1 LTGQNIYPYTLHR
14 KGHQLKAFVE
24 ELTMR
29 RAGAKRKVL
38 FLVILAAMIIGAAV
52 IYSSRDRD
60 DRPSK
65 FRLARVEC
73 GLLIS
78 AVSSTGT
85 LNAVITVQ
93 VGSQVSG
100 QIKEL
105 LADFNSEVREG
116 QVIARIDPEN
126 FEARVRQAEA
136 EQAVAQSNV
145 SIQRAAL
152 ERARAELQNARSALD
167 ATKAQTEKAR
177 VAVEDAKRD
186 LNRKKTLHKS
196 KIISESDI
204 DKAVAVYEQAAAQ
217 WNAAE
222 AEEQAQN
229 SLVRSR
235 QAALKMAQAQV
246 EHALAQVK
254 QREAALR
261 QNRVELEHTVIRSP
275 VDGVV
280 IERSVDVGQTVAA
293 SLQAPTLFTIAQ
305 DLRKMQVETNVD
317 EADIGRIQVGQG
329 TTFTVDAFPGHD
341 FSGKV
346 EQIRKAPETVQN
358 VVTYTVVVSADN
370 PELRLLPGMTANVQ
384 IVVEERTDT
393 LKVPNAALRFQPSGA
408 ETDASKATRDG
419 AAASRAGGGGAQQIE
434 ERIKRLTEALQLNE
448 DQQSQLRAIFAKA
461 REQIISLRRQGATR
475 EDIRAEIER
484 MRQRN
489 RGIILQFL
497 TPEQRP
503 KFRQLTEARAAS
515 PVTRGRVWVLNGGG
529 RPSSRDIMTGI
540 TDGSFTE
547 VVKGD
552 LQAGQQVI
560 IGTTGP
566 AGTSSRKSLRRF
578 GF

>member
-1 LTGQNIYPYTLHR
+1 
-14 KGHQLKAFVE
+14 
-24 ELTMR
+24 MR
-29 RAGAKRKVL
+29 QSGAKRKVL
-38 FLVILAAMIIGAAV
+38 FLVILTLIVIGAVGVYLFSGRNEESATFSLV
-52 IYSSRDRD
+52 RIERG
-60 DRPSK
+60 PI
-65 FRLARVEC
+65 V
-73 GLLIS
+73 S

-105 LADFNSEVREG
+105 LADFNSEVRAG

-136 EQAVAQSNV
+136 EQAVAQSEV
-145 SIQRAAL
+145 SIQGAAL

-167 ATKAQTEKAR
+167 ASKAQTEKAR

-186 LNRKKTLHKS
+186 LNRKKTLYKG

-217 WNAAE
+217 LNAAQ

-235 QAALKMAQAQV
+235 EAALKMAKAQV
-246 EHALAQVK
+246 DHAIAQVQ
-254 QREAALR
+254 QRKAALH
-261 QNRVELEHTVIRSP
+261 QSKVDLEHTVIRSP

-305 DLRKMQVETNVD
+305 DLRKMQVDTNVD
-317 EADIGRIQVGQG
+317 EADIGRIRVGQRV
-329 TTFTVDAFPGHD
+329 TFTVDS
-341 FSGKV
+341 FSGQEFKGFV

-358 VVTYTVVVSADN
+358 VVTYTVDN
-370 PELRLLPGMTANVQ
+370 AELRLLPGMTANVQ
-384 IVVEERTDT
+384 IVVEERKDS

-408 ETDASKATRDG
+408 GTYSSKAAKDG
-419 AAASRAGGGGAQQIE
+419 LAARTQGGGGAQQVE
-434 ERIKRLTEALQLNE
+434 DRIKRLTEALQLDE

-461 REQIISLRRQGATR
+461 REQITSLRRQGATP

-484 MRQRN
+484 IRQRS

-497 TPEQRP
+497 NPEQRQ
-503 KFRQLTEARAAS
+503 KFHELTEARAAS
-515 PVTRGRVWVLNGGG
+515 PVTHGRVWVLNQGG
-529 RPSSRDIMTGI
+529 RPAPVDIMTGI
-540 TDGSFTE
+540 SDGSFTE
-547 VVKGD
+547 VVQGN

-560 IGTTGP
+560 IGTSRP
-566 AGTSSRKSLRRF
+566 AGKSPKRSRRRF

>member
-1 LTGQNIYPYTLHR
+1 MRQSGAVRRILFFVTLTIVVLGVVAIY
-14 KGHQLKAFVE
+14 
-24 ELTMR
+24 
-29 RAGAKRKVL
+29 L
-38 FLVILAAMIIGAAV
+38 F
-52 IYSSRDRD
+52 SNRD
-60 DRPSK
+60 DDRTT
-65 FRLARVEC
+65 FRLARIER
-73 GLLIS
+73 GSIIS
-78 AVSSTGT
+78 TVSSTGT

-136 EQAVAQSNV
+136 EQAVAQSEV
-145 SIQRAAL
+145 SIQGAAL

-186 LNRKKTLHKS
+186 LNRKKTLYKG

-217 WNAAE
+217 LNAAQ
-222 AEEQAQN
+222 AEEQAQK

-235 QAALKMAQAQV
+235 EAALKMAKAQV
-246 EHALAQVK
+246 DHALAQVQ
-254 QREAALR
+254 QRKAALH
-261 QNRVELEHTVIRSP
+261 QSRVDLEHTIIRSP

-280 IERSVDVGQTVAA
+280 IQRSVDVGQTVAA

-305 DLRKMQVETNVD
+305 DLRKMQVDTNVD
-317 EADIGRIQVGQG
+317 EADIGRIRVGQRV
-329 TTFTVDAFPGHD
+329 TFTVDS
-341 FSGKV
+341 FSGQEFNGNV

-370 PELRLLPGMTANVQ
+370 PDLRLLPGMTANVR
-384 IVVEERTDT
+384 IVVEERKDS

-408 ETDASKATRDG
+408 ETDSLKAAKDG
-419 AAASRAGGGGAQQIE
+419 LSARKSGGGGAQQIE
-434 ERIKRLTEALQLNE
+434 ERIQRFTKALQLNE
-448 DQQSQLRAIFAKA
+448 DQQSQLRAIFSKA
-461 REQIISLRRQGATR
+461 REQIASLRRQGATP
-475 EDIRAEIER
+475 EEMRAEIEGI
-484 MRQRN
+484 RQRG

-497 TPEQRP
+497 TPEQRL
-503 KFRQLTEARAAS
+503 KFHQLMEARAAS
-515 PVTRGRVWVLNGGG
+515 SVIWGRVWVLNQGE
-529 RPSSRDIMTGI
+529 RPAPVDIMTGI
-540 TDGSFTE
+540 SDGSFTE
-547 VVKGD
+547 VVQGN

-560 IGTTGP
+560 IGTSRPEGK
-566 AGTSSRKSLRRF
+566 SSRRSQRRF

>member
-1 LTGQNIYPYTLHR
+1 MKQS
-14 KGHQLKAFVE
+14 
-24 ELTMR
+24 
-29 RAGAKRKVL
+29 GALRKVL
-38 FLVILAAMIIGAAV
+38 FFVILAAMVIGAV
-52 IYSSRDRD
+52 MIYASRNRD
-60 DRPSK
+60 ERPST
-65 FRLARVEC
+65 FRLARVER
-73 GLLIS
+73 GPIIS

-136 EQAVAQSNV
+136 ELAVAQSNV
-145 SIQRAAL
+145 SIQRAAS

-167 ATKAQTEKAR
+167 ATKAQREKAR
-177 VAVEDAKRD
+177 VAVEDAQRD

-204 DKAVAVYEQAAAQ
+204 DKAVAVYEQAVAQLHAAD
-217 WNAAE
+217 AE
-222 AEEQAQN
+222 AQAQS

-235 QAALKMAQAQV
+235 QAALKMAEAQV

-317 EADIGRIQVGQG
+317 EADIGNIQEGQG
-329 TTFTVDAFPGHD
+329 TTFSVDAFPGHE

-370 PELRLLPGMTANVQ
+370 PDLRLLPGMTANVQ
-384 IVVEERTDT
+384 IVVEERKDS

-408 ETDASKATRDG
+408 ETDASKATKYG
-419 AAASRAGGGGAQQIE
+419 AVASRPGGGGAQQIE
-434 ERIKRLTEALQLNE
+434 DRVKRLTEALQLNE
-448 DQQSQLRAIFAKA
+448 DQQSQIRAIFAKA
-461 REQIISLRRQGATR
+461 REQIMSLRRQGATR

-489 RGIILQFL
+489 RGIILQIL
-497 TPEQRP
+497 NPEQRL
-503 KFRQLTEARAAS
+503 KFLQLTEARAAS
-515 PVTRGRVWVLNGGG
+515 PVTRGRVWVLDTGG
-529 RPSSRDIMTGI
+529 RPAPIDIMTGI

-547 VVKGD
+547 VVQGD
-552 LQAGQQVI
+552 LQPGQQVI
-560 IGTTGP
+560 IGATGS
-566 AGTSSRKSLRRF
+566 AGTSSRKSRRRF

>member
-1 LTGQNIYPYTLHR
+1 
-14 KGHQLKAFVE
+14 
-24 ELTMR
+24 MR
-29 RAGAKRKVL
+29 QSGAKRKVL
-38 FLVILAAMIIGAAV
+38 FLAILTLIVIGAVGVYLFSGSNEESATF
-52 IYSSRDRD
+52 S
-60 DRPSK
+60 
-65 FRLARVEC
+65 LARVER
-73 GLLIS
+73 GPIIS

-105 LADFNSEVREG
+105 SADFNSEVRAG

-136 EQAVAQSNV
+136 EQAVAQSEV
-145 SIQRAAL
+145 SIQGAAL

-167 ATKAQTEKAR
+167 ASKAQTEKAR

-186 LNRKKTLHKS
+186 LNRKKTLYKG

-217 WNAAE
+217 LNAAE

-229 SLVRSR
+229 SLIRSR
-235 QAALKMAQAQV
+235 EAALKMAKAQV
-246 EHALAQVK
+246 DHAIAQVQ
-254 QREAALR
+254 QRKAALH
-261 QNRVELEHTVIRSP
+261 QSKVDLEHTVIRSP

-305 DLRKMQVETNVD
+305 DLRKMQVDTNVD
-317 EADIGRIQVGQG
+317 EADIGRIRVGQRV
-329 TTFTVDAFPGHD
+329 TFTVDSFPGRE
-341 FSGKV
+341 FKGLV

-358 VVTYTVVVSADN
+358 VVTYTVVVSAENLD
-370 PELRLLPGMTANVQ
+370 LRLLPGMTANVQ
-384 IVVEERTDT
+384 IVVEERKDS

-408 ETDASKATRDG
+408 GTYSSKAAKDG
-419 AAASRAGGGGAQQIE
+419 IAARTPGGGGAQQVE
-434 ERIKRLTEALQLNE
+434 DRIKRLTEVLQLNE

-461 REQIISLRRQGATR
+461 REQITSLRRQGATP

-484 MRQRN
+484 IRQRS

-497 TPEQRP
+497 NQEQRQ
-503 KFRQLTEARAAS
+503 KFHELTQARAAS
-515 PVTRGRVWVLNGGG
+515 PVTHGRVWVLNQGG
-529 RPSSRDIMTGI
+529 RPAPVDIMTGI
-540 TDGSFTE
+540 SDGSFTE
-547 VVKGD
+547 VVQGN

-560 IGTTGP
+560 IGTTRP
-566 AGTSSRKSLRRF
+566 AGKSSRRSQRRF

>member
-1 LTGQNIYPYTLHR
+1 
-14 KGHQLKAFVE
+14 
-24 ELTMR
+24 MR

-38 FLVILAAMIIGAAV
+38 VFVILAAMIIGAAV
-52 IYSSRDRD
+52 IYASRDRD
-60 DRPSK
+60 DKPST
-65 FRLARVEC
+65 FRLARVER

-261 QNRVELEHTVIRSP
+261 QSRVELEHTVIRSP

-341 FSGKV
+341 FSGNV

-384 IVVEERTDT
+384 IVVEERKDS

-419 AAASRAGGGGAQQIE
+419 AAASRPGGGGAQQIE

-497 TPEQRP
+497 TPEQRL

-529 RPSSRDIMTGI
+529 RPAPVDIMTGI

-566 AGTSSRKSLRRF
+566 AGISSRKSLRRF